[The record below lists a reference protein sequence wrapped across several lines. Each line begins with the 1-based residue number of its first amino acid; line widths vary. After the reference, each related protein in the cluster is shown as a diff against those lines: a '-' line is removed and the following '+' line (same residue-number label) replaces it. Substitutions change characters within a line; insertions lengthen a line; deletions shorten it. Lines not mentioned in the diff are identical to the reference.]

1 MCTLKNDS
9 ALPINQIVLTQ
20 SRLSTLNFNENE
32 VLKVIKALNI
42 HKAYG
47 HDQISI
53 RMIQFVT
60 RHC

>member
-1 MCTLKNDS
+1 MF
-9 ALPINQIVLTQ
+9 LTQ

-47 HDQISI
+47 HDEISI